1 MLNNALKQTGWR
13 DAPLTETT
21 WRNAV
26 KKRLERVDWGRV
38 MNDVRPFLEFGAN
51 PDLLRRENLLGLLD

>member
-1 MLNNALKQTGWR
+1 M
-13 DAPLTETT
+13 TETT